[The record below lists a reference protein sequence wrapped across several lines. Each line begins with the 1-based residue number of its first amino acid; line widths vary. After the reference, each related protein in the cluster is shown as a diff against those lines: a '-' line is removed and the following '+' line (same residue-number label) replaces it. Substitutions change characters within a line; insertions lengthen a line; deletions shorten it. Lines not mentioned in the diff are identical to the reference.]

1 MLLPG
6 YTVYLPAGK
15 ALFVAPSRDSAWQ
28 HYLRGVPRGKRWCYV
43 PREDGRCVYR
53 VAWQAHSLGFLL
65 FVRGP
70 FMAAVRA
77 QATS

>member
-15 ALFVAPSRDSAWQ
+15 ALIVAPSRDSAWQ

-43 PREDGRCVYR
+43 PREGGRCVYR
-53 VAWQAHSLGFLL
+53 VAL
-65 FVRGP
+65 
-70 FMAAVRA
+70 
-77 QATS
+77 